1 MFELRHLALEAL
13 ATCDVAA
20 KLAAVTAIAL
30 DTALDC
36 DRRIDEPRTLPG
48 RPPRPDLI
56 AATDVPRRGIGSRE
70 GRAALIHALAHIEF
84 NAINLALDVVWR
96 FATMP
101 PNFYREWMQ
110 VAREE
115 ALHFSLLQ
123 AHLKTLGFDYGDL
136 PAHNGLWEM
145 AEKTSNDVLA
155 RLALVPRTLEARGL
169 DASIPMRDK
178 LLAVGDTA
186 AAAIISIILRD
197 EIRHVAVGNFWYR
210 YVCSERKLDPIA
222 TYATLAARYDAPR
235 LRGPFNREARLAAGF
250 ESAEID
256 ALVAESIAPL
266 AATPTCSGSTQ
277 PG

>member
-1 MFELRHLALEAL
+1 MYIMELRQLALNAL
-13 ATCDVAA
+13 ATADINE
-20 KLAAVTAIAL
+20 KLAAVAVIVA
-30 DTALDC
+30 DTALDAGAQ
-36 DRRIDEPRTLPG
+36 IDTPSGLPG
-48 RPPRPDLI
+48 RPAQPELI

-96 FATMP
+96 FAGMP

-115 ALHFSLLQ
+115 ALHFSMLR
-123 AHLKTLGFDYGDL
+123 AHLQTLGFDYGDF

-145 AEKTSNDVLA
+145 AEKTSADVLA

-169 DASIPMRDK
+169 DASPPMRDK
-178 LLAVGDTA
+178 LLAVGDTK
-186 AAAIISIILRD
+186 AAAIIDIILRD

-210 YVCSERKLDPIA
+210 QVCSERGLDPIA
-222 TYATLAARYDAPR
+222 TYATLAERYDAPR

-250 ESAEID
+250 EQAEID
-256 ALVAESIAPL
+256 AL
-266 AATPTCSGSTQ
+266 
-277 PG
+277 

>member
-1 MFELRHLALEAL
+1 MELRQLALTAL
-13 ATCDVAA
+13 TTTDINR
-20 KLAAVTAIAL
+20 KLAAVAAIVVDTVL
-30 DTALDC
+30 DADA
-36 DRRIDEPRTLPG
+36 RIDTPSGLPG
-48 RPPRPDLI
+48 RPERPQLI
-56 AATDVPRRGIGSRE
+56 AATAVRRRGIGSRE

-96 FATMP
+96 FAGMP
-101 PNFYREWMQ
+101 PNFYREWTQ

-123 AHLKTLGFDYGDL
+123 AHLRTLGFEYGDF

-145 AEKTSNDVLA
+145 AEKTGNDVLA

-186 AAAIISIILRD
+186 AAAIIGIILRD

-210 YVCSERKLDPIA
+210 QVCSERELDPIA

-250 ESAEID
+250 EQAEID
-256 ALVAESIAPL
+256 AL
-266 AATPTCSGSTQ
+266 
-277 PG
+277 